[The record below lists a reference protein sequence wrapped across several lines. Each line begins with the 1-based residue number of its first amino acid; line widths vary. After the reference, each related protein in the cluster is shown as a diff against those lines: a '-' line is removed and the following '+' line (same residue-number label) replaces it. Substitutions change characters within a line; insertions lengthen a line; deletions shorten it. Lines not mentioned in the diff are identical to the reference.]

1 MEFRILGPVEVL
13 EGPRSLP
20 LGGAKQ
26 QALLAVLVLNANR
39 AVSTDRLIDAL
50 WGERAPDGAAHTVQV
65 FVSQLR
71 KTLRMDGER
80 STEELLVT
88 QGRGYVLR
96 TEPERVDLYRFEAL
110 IDQGRKAL
118 ADRDPASASA
128 LLREALD
135 LWRGPP
141 LAGLENEPFAQ
152 PHVARIEDL
161 RLSAVEDRIEA
172 DLAMGRH
179 AELVGELQSLTS
191 EFPLRERLR
200 GQLMLALYRSG
211 RQAEALSAYRDA
223 RRMLAEEL
231 GIDPTP
237 DLQRLEGAI
246 LRQDPDLE
254 LAPQP
259 STLAPPEPHE
269 AGERAR
275 GRRRV
280 WLVAIGSALALAA
293 VSAIVIVAISG
304 SGTTPVYPAPPNS
317 IGRIDEATREL
328 VDAIPTTGTAPT
340 AVVWADGSL
349 WVANTVS
356 RTVAQIDPETD
367 RVVQTIPSAGAPTD
381 LAAGEG
387 RVWVLNG
394 LDGTVVAIDPR
405 SNEPNASDP
414 IDVHPGAGGIAV
426 GAGSVWVTNRLD
438 ATLTRIDPASGQV
451 EETFPVGAPDTVSPE
466 AIAVDGDML
475 WVTDGLN
482 AVILEIDAG
491 TGQVV
496 RRPALRAVATDLA
509 VGEDGR
515 LLLTSYEADLV
526 SILDPKNLTATKT
539 IQLGRGPTGVVT
551 EEGAVWV
558 AESLD
563 GAVSEIDPTSKRVI
577 RTIRVGGTTDDV
589 AIGGGSVW
597 VSVHT

>member
-1 MEFRILGPVEVL
+1 MEFRILGPVEAV
-13 EGPRSLP
+13 EGSRSLP

-50 WGERAPDGAAHTVQV
+50 WGERAPDGAAHTIQV

-71 KTLRMDGER
+71 KALRVDGER
-80 STEELLVT
+80 SPDELLVT

-96 TEPERVDLYRFEAL
+96 IEPDRVDLYRFEAL
-110 IDQGRKAL
+110 IDRGRKVL
-118 ADRDPASASA
+118 ADRDPAGASA

-135 LWRGPP
+135 LWRGAP
-141 LAGLENEPFAQ
+141 LAGLEDEPFAQ
-152 PHVARIEDL
+152 PHIARIEDL

-179 AELVGELQSLTS
+179 AELVGELQALAS

-223 RRMLAEEL
+223 KQMLAEEL

-254 LAPQP
+254 LAPLP
-259 STLAPPEPHE
+259 AGPAPEVPQKASEG
-269 AGERAR
+269 AS

-280 WLVAIGSALALAA
+280 RLVAIGSVLAILVAS
-293 VSAIVIVAISG
+293 VVVIVATSG
-304 SGTTPVYPAPPNS
+304 SGTTPPSAASPNS
-317 IGRIDEATREL
+317 VGRIDGATREL

-340 AVVWADGSL
+340 AVVWAYGSL

-356 RTVAQIDPETD
+356 RTVVRIDPD
-367 RVVQTIPSAGAPTD
+367 SNQVVQTVPSGGAPTD
-381 LAAGEG
+381 LAEGEG

-394 LDGTVVAIDPR
+394 LAGTVVAIDPR
-405 SNEPNASDP
+405 SDTLQPSDP
-414 IDVHPGAGGIAV
+414 IDVHPGAAGIAV
-426 GAGSVWVTNRLD
+426 GAGAVWVTNRLD
-438 ATLTRIDPASGQV
+438 ATVTRIDPASGDS
-451 EETFPVGAPDTVSPE
+451 ETFPVGAPGVANPE
-466 AIAVDGDML
+466 AIAVDGHML
-475 WVTDGLN
+475 WVTDDLN
-482 AVILEIDAG
+482 PVIFEIDSRTERVVHRAG
-491 TGQVV
+491 
-496 RRPALRAVATDLA
+496 LRAVATDLA
-509 VGEDGR
+509 VGGDGR
-515 LLLTSYEADLV
+515 LWLTSYRADLV
-526 SILDPKNLTATKT
+526 SILDPKNLTTQT
-539 IQLGRGPTGVVT
+539 TQVGSGPMGVVA
-551 EEGAVWV
+551 EGGAVWV

-563 GAVSEIDPTSKRVI
+563 RAVSEIDPTTRRVI
-577 RTIRVGGTTDDV
+577 GTITVGGMTEGIAV
-589 AIGGGSVW
+589 GGGSVW
-597 VSVHT
+597 VSVHA

>member
-1 MEFRILGPVEVL
+1 MEFRILGPVEVV
-13 EGPRSLP
+13 EGSRSLP

-71 KTLRMDGER
+71 KALRADGER
-80 STEELLVT
+80 PPEELLVT
-88 QGRGYVLR
+88 QGRGYLLR
-96 TEPERVDLYRFEAL
+96 VERGQVDLTAFESM
-110 IDQGRKAL
+110 IDEGRRTL
-118 ADRDPASASA
+118 AQRDPARASA
-128 LLREALD
+128 LFREALD

-141 LAGLENEPFAQ
+141 LSGLEEEPFAQ
-152 PHVARIEDL
+152 PHIARIEDL
-161 RLSAVEDRIEA
+161 RLTAVEDRIEA
-172 DLAMGRH
+172 DLALGRH
-179 AELVGELQSLTS
+179 AELVGELQALTS

-223 RRMLAEEL
+223 KRMLAEEL

-254 LAPQP
+254 LAPLP
-259 STLAPPEPHE
+259 VRPPPAPPEEVAEGAH
-269 AGERAR
+269 

-280 WLVAIGSALALAA
+280 WLVAIGSALALVV
-293 VSAIVIVAISG
+293 VSAMVIVATSG
-304 SGTTPVYPAPPNS
+304 SGTTSPSAAPPNS
-317 IGRIDEATREL
+317 VGRIDGTTREL
-328 VDAIPTTGTAPT
+328 MAAIPTTGTAPT

-349 WVANTVS
+349 WAANTVS
-356 RTVAQIDPETD
+356 RTVVRIDPASD
-367 RVVQTIPSAGAPTD
+367 QVVQTVPSGGAPTE

-394 LDGTVVAIDPR
+394 LDGTVVTIDPR
-405 SNEPNASDP
+405 SNEPQASDP

-426 GAGSVWVTNRLD
+426 GAGGVWVTNRLD
-438 ATLTRIDPASGQV
+438 ATVSRIDPASGEV
-451 EETFPVGAPDTVSPE
+451 VETFPVGTPGVVYPE

-482 AVILEIDAG
+482 PVILEIDAG
-491 TGQVV
+491 TEQVV
-496 RRPALRAVATDLA
+496 QRAGLRAVATDLA
-509 VGEDGR
+509 VGDDGR
-515 LLLTSYEADLV
+515 LWLTSYDADLV
-526 SILDPKNLTATKT
+526 SVLDPSNLTATQT
-539 IQLGRGPTGVVT
+539 TRVGSGPKGVVT
-551 EEGAVWV
+551 EGGVVWV
-558 AESLD
+558 AVSLD
-563 GAVSEIDPTSKRVI
+563 GAVSEIDPTSRRVI
-577 RTIRVGGTTDDV
+577 GNIQVGGTTDDL
-589 AIGGGSVW
+589 AAGGGSIW
-597 VSVHT
+597 VSVHA